1 MYRKDIDDDGKLYQR
16 WVNKRVNAK
25 KEKIY
30 FNLTFE
36 DFIFLVRDAGLKSSQ
51 LGYKGEK
58 YVLARFGDK
67 GGYTIDNCRFIT
79 QKENAAEKVV
89 TKKARQASKKNIK
102 KAFEAIEND
111 PLKKQKVSEGIRKS
125 DSYKERVRRAKFRK
139 AIYDAN
145 KDYRYSDLHNS
156 QFGTFWITNGT
167 INQKWRLSKGELPK
181 GFYRGR
187 VNNWRT
193 TK

>member
-1 MYRKDIDDDGKLYQR
+1 MYRKSIDDDGKLYRR
-16 WVNKRVNAK
+16 WLNKGINAK
-25 KEKIY
+25 KENIE
-30 FNLTFE
+30 FDLTFDE
-36 DFIFLVRDAGLKSSQ
+36 FVSLVDDAHLKSSQ

-89 TKKARQASKKNIK
+89 TNKARQASKQNIK
-102 KAFEAIEND
+102 KAASVINTD
-111 PLKKQKVSEGIRKS
+111 PLKNQKISDGIRKS
-125 DSYKERVRRAKFRK
+125 ESYKERVRKAKIKK
-139 AIYDAN
+139 ALYDAT
-145 KDYRYSDLHNS
+145 KDYRYSNLHNS

-167 INQKWRLSKGELPK
+167 VNQKWRLSKGELPE

-193 TK
+193 VK